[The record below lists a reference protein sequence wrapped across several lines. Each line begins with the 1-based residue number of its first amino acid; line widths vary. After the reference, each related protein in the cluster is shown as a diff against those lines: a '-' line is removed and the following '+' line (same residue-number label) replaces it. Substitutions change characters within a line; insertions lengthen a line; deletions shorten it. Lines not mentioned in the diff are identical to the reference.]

1 MYGENLGKYFRA
13 KNLCPMVKR
22 GGSMVV
28 WGCMA
33 ASRVDIILL
42 KAA

>member
-1 MYGENLGKYFRA
+1 
-13 KNLCPMVKR
+13 MVKHD
-22 GGSMVV
+22 GDSVMV